1 MGQFKPMVKMMT
13 TEPSVELKLKK
24 GGSVKKADG
33 GMMAAMPSTPM
44 GAMPSTPMAA
54 ARGAMPARGGAPA
67 AATPMAPS
75 LAARRRAMRS
85 MGAGPSAPVGL
96 AASRMM
102 KEGGKSDKMQDKAMI
117 KKAFKQHDMQEHKGG
132 KGTKLALK
140 KGGKMKKYATGG
152 AIPSETTS
160 GTPATTIMHQAKA
173 DNSPATTGGV
183 KNGNGGGYKRGGAMK
198 KMATGGVVKGQAGY
212 ATGGRIPSES
222 TSGSPATTIVDT
234 GKYDNAP
241 AKTGGVSYG
250 NAGGFKRGGA
260 TKKHFAT
267 GGSVNSAGS
276 AVAMPQGRKP
286 ASSPVMV
293 TQLAGTYKK
302 GGKVAPGNRQLQAVN
317 KMENATAMRQAKM
330 DSNLKYGSA
339 NTLKMQKGGSPN
351 DRYVVEDPKAVSDK
365 ASRELEE
372 ALNPLGMVQELYDK
386 ARNAFRGKGSMTDK
400 EGSVT
405 KTKESVTVSPGKKRG
420 GRAC

>member
-33 GMMAAMPSTPM
+33 GMM

-75 LAARRRAMRS
+75 LAARRRAMRQ

-140 KGGKMKKYATGG
+140 KGGDMACATGG
-152 AIPSETTS
+152 VI
-160 GTPATTIMHQAKA
+160 K
-173 DNSPATTGGV
+173 
-183 KNGNGGGYKRGGAMK
+183 GNAGGYKEGGKVKMAMGGMMGGGMMDGAYKKGGMPMVMKGGKKVPSFMAK

-212 ATGGRIPSES
+212 ATGGMIPSES
-222 TSGSPATTIVDT
+222 TSGTPATTIMDT
-234 GKYDNAP
+234 ARYDNAP
-241 AKTGGVSYG
+241 AMTGGVKNG

-302 GGKVAPGNRQLQAVN
+302 GGKVAPGNRKLQAVN

-420 GRAC
+420 GSVC